1 MRMNYFDLFSFAKA
15 TPLVQIKNGQPV
27 AVSDETHF
35 DFNMKR
41 IMTDLVNAE
50 NKQLKVKFDILN
62 ESFLENIACNGSRL
76 LHITSDIWNWDKD
89 KLWIE
94 GQNGIGDDVDLVRL

>member
-1 MRMNYFDLFSFAKA
+1 
-15 TPLVQIKNGQPV
+15 
-27 AVSDETHF
+27 
-35 DFNMKR
+35 MKR

-94 GQNGIGDDVDLVRL
+94 G